1 MISTTRK
8 SLPCLALFLAAS
20 CGQPGPIDPVRPQDE
35 SSLGPLIKETISQ
48 YVAQVEA
55 RPASAASHGRLALL
69 YEANDLTNEAALS
82 YANALTLDPDDPVWN
97 FRLGIARV
105 EMGEI
110 EEGSKRL
117 LTATRELPQSAAAH
131 HRLGY
136 VYMDQG
142 DVEQALS
149 SFRTAAT
156 LAPAAAA
163 PLAEASVGEA
173 LVSLDRAA
181 EALEPLEHALEVI
194 PTLKPALYA
203 YGLTLQALGRV
214 DEAEV
219 ALQAGLGATRT
230 MIPHAS
236 GASLQE
242 LGKGYGQRN
251 SYAASLS
258 GQGENGRAIR
268 VLIDLLEYYP
278 GDEVTLN
285 NLAGIYIEL
294 EDWEKALGLL
304 DGLVESG
311 ADRFGIW
318 INLAT
323 VQRALGNLPEARR
336 AIDRAV
342 ALSPDQSLGQ
352 LTRAEICMLQG
363 DTPAARE
370 SGLRVCELEPRNA
383 QAFLMV
389 AEASVKLGL
398 TAEACAAFEQ
408 VNRLN
413 KRFLP
418 SRVSAASLYISVGR
432 LADAERLIR
441 EAEEIDPSQARVIQI
456 RSRIQQAKRG
466 AR

>member
-1 MISTTRK
+1 M
-8 SLPCLALFLAAS
+8 
-20 CGQPGPIDPVRPQDE
+20 
-35 SSLGPLIKETISQ
+35 
-48 YVAQVEA
+48 
-55 RPASAASHGRLALL
+55 
-69 YEANDLTNEAALS
+69 
-82 YANALTLDPDDPVWN
+82 
-97 FRLGIARV
+97 
-105 EMGEI
+105 
-110 EEGSKRL
+110 
-117 LTATRELPQSAAAH
+117 
-131 HRLGY
+131 
-136 VYMDQG
+136 
-142 DVEQALS
+142 
-149 SFRTAAT
+149 
-156 LAPAAAA
+156 
-163 PLAEASVGEA
+163 
-173 LVSLDRAA
+173 
-181 EALEPLEHALEVI
+181 
-194 PTLKPALYA
+194 
-203 YGLTLQALGRV
+203 
-214 DEAEV
+214 
-219 ALQAGLGATRT
+219 
-230 MIPHAS
+230 
-236 GASLQE
+236 
-242 LGKGYGQRN
+242 
-251 SYAASLS
+251 
-258 GQGENGRAIR
+258 
-268 VLIDLLEYYP
+268 DLLEYYP

-418 SRVSAASLYISVGR
+418 LPGQRRVPLHLRGPPRRRRAADPRGRGDRPEPSTCHPDPLTHPAGEARCPLSVHPCAAWPMPRRQMATLLLAAATLCACSGDSPTRETNGGDRGPGLVRGR
-432 LADAERLIR
+432 N
-441 EAEEIDPSQARVIQI
+441 
-456 RSRIQQAKRG
+456 RG
-466 AR
+466 VRPGL